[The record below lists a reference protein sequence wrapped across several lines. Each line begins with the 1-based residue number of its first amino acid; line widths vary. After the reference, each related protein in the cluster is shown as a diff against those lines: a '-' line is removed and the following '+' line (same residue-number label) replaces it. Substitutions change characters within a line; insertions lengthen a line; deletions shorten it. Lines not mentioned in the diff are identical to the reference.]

1 MGEKWQDAAAVFRYD
16 RNELCRWLRQ
26 TEKEKRKYNIAL
38 LILALMAF
46 NFLVVVPTAEKKLPS
61 ILMAALCVVLFVFV
75 LLVSRSQKGG
85 LRVDA
90 LYREGAEYHVFVY
103 EDRIVQH
110 VDGAQDTISLD
121 DVKRIEEHD
130 SYFAFRYG
138 QDGLLLLPKSAM
150 SEEQSTALGH
160 ELAQALGRRYRL
172 CGR

>member
-1 MGEKWQDAAAVFRYD
+1 MGEKWQDVAAAFRYD

-46 NFLVVVPTAEKKLPS
+46 NFLVVVPTADKKLPS
-61 ILMAALCVVLFVFV
+61 ILMAVLCAALFVFV
-75 LLVSRSQKGG
+75 LLVSRSRKGG
-85 LRVDA
+85 LRVDV
-90 LYREGAEYHVFVY
+90 LYREGAEYRVFIH
-103 EDRIVQH
+103 EDRIVRH
-110 VDGAQDTISLD
+110 ADGEKETILLSD
-121 DVKRIEEHD
+121 MKRIEEHG

-150 SEEQSTALGH
+150 SEEQSAVLGH
-160 ELAQALGRRYRL
+160 ELAQALGRQYRL